1 MLNTHVAVCAIQHD
15 SYVQGKVRYQHTSME
30 SVIVGGESRI
40 AALDVGRGEF
50 TVPEGADGTYQI
62 SFTSIIDT
70 LKDIDNNLMP
80 ASFVFAAQHE
90 GGGPIFH
97 QMPETTLTA
106 TVGRPGG
113 DKVPAS
119 RSILLDLK
127 AGEKVAVFQTRK
139 GAEFSYRLT
148 FCAHLIRPSAPA
160 EWEVLPVLMKTPE
173 IDNKTTYTEPE
184 QKPLTIDDLQVSLQ
198 NPEVQMPFSG
208 LSLLSP
214 RHPFMNFTR
223 VGRSRTRSGHQFL
236 QEVGQLLQEEGSG
249 MDARIDPYIPDPM
262 DYDPRNM
269 L

>member
-1 MLNTHVAVCAIQHD
+1 MFPPIPHMVTMAWLVSVVHSSLFPMPYAWKALP
-15 SYVQGKVRYQHTSME
+15 SFME
-30 SVIVGGESRI
+30 
-40 AALDVGRGEF
+40 
-50 TVPEGADGTYQI
+50 
-62 SFTSIIDT
+62 
-70 LKDIDNNLMP
+70 
-80 ASFVFAAQHE
+80 
-90 GGGPIFH
+90 
-97 QMPETTLTA
+97 
-106 TVGRPGG
+106 
-113 DKVPAS
+113 
-119 RSILLDLK
+119 
-127 AGEKVAVFQTRK
+127 
-139 GAEFSYRLT
+139 
-148 FCAHLIRPSAPA
+148 
-160 EWEVLPVLMKTPE
+160 TPE

-262 DYDPRNM
+262 DYEPCAEPGTCSERGFS